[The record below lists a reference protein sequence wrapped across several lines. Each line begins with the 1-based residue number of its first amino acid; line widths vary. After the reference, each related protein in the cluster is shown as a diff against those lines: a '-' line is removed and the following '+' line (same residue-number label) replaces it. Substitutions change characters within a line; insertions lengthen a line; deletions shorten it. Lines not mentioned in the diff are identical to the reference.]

1 MSNSLLSPT
10 IITREALRYFHQK
23 SVFIASIN
31 RQYDNQFANE
41 GASPS
46 GKIGPNLTIRMPN
59 RFTVRTGAVMQ
70 LQDVAEDSQV
80 LTVSTQKGVDFS
92 FPVTDLTLTIDQFG
106 ARYLEPAMARLAAD
120 VESDA
125 IKMYKDVGTFVDQ
138 DTVPLAFLHYLQAA
152 QKLNENLAFDD
163 GQRKVLMSET
173 HNTKLVD
180 AVKGLFNP
188 QSLVGDQYKNG
199 EVANNTAGFNKLMH
213 STLFTNHTTGTAAK
227 TTGYTVNGATQ
238 NGATIT
244 IQSGSTTFLKGDV
257 VTFAGS
263 NACHPETK
271 ADLGYLR
278 TFAVTADSGANATS
292 LAISPSLLE
301 PTLNPAKANVTAFPT
316 NTGAVVKVGAG
327 ASETLVQSLCYHRDA
342 FTFVTADLIDVSKFG
357 AWGSR
362 QVMDGI
368 SMSLARQFD
377 IVNYRV
383 PCRIDVLYGFKT
395 IRPELAARL
404 HADG

>member
-1 MSNSLLSPT
+1 MANTLLSPT
-10 IITREALRYFHQK
+10 IITREALRYFHQE
-23 SVFIASIN
+23 SVFIGAIN

-46 GKIGPNLTIRMPN
+46 GKIGPSLTIRMPN
-59 RFTVRTGAVMQ
+59 QFTVRTGAVMQ
-70 LQDVAEDSQV
+70 LQDIAEDTQV

-92 FPVTDLTLTIDQFG
+92 FPVTDLTLTIDDFG
-106 ARYLEPAMARLAAD
+106 KRYLQPAMARLAAE
-120 VESDA
+120 VEKDA
-125 IKMYKDVGTFVDQ
+125 ISMYKDVGNFVDN
-138 DTVPLAFLHYLQAA
+138 DGVALSFLNYLQAS
-152 QKLNENLAFDD
+152 QKLNESLAFDD
-163 GQRKVLMSET
+163 GKRRVLMSET
-173 HNTKLVD
+173 HNTKLID

-188 QSLVGDQYKNG
+188 QSTIGDQYRKG
-199 EVANNTAGFNKLMH
+199 EVANDTAGFNKLFH

-244 IQSGSTTFLKGDV
+244 VQTGTTTFLKGDL

-263 NACHPETK
+263 NAVHPETK
-271 ADLGYLR
+271 ADLGYLKQ
-278 TFAVTADSGANATS
+278 FAITADSGASATS
-292 LAISPSLLE
+292 LAIRPSLVTATE
-301 PTLNPAKANVTAFPT
+301 SAAKANVTAYPT
-316 NTGAVVKVGAG
+316 NTGAVVKLGAG
-327 ASETLVQSLCYHRDA
+327 ASETLVQSLAFHKDA

-357 AWGSR
+357 AWGAR

-383 PCRIDVLYGFKT
+383 PCRIDVLYGFKS
-395 IRPELAARL
+395 IRPEMACRI